1 VVHFRSGQRERI
13 TARDNDL
20 CSIGV
25 HPPAPYPGVGITIG
39 AEVSSTCTPG
49 IRLDTNSA
57 KRELDAVLLHQ
68 IDAAY
73 SFARWAVGH
82 PGDAEEVVKDAIA
95 RVPQAHL
102 RNGSARVWVLRTVR
116 TAALDRMQSNGL
128 TPPSR
133 SHAFSDLIVPPQ
145 PGSGIGARAAGV
157 ELPLSDI
164 ETLRRAI
171 ANLALEQREVLL
183 LRDTEGLSYRDIVAI
198 LAVPPATMTSRLWR
212 ARDALE
218 MCLGQA
224 PASSREHAESA
235 SMMDA
240 YIDAEVDIDTAAVFV
255 QHIAQCRHCAGRLL
269 KRSRLVQ
276 HIRNV
281 TVCRAPEDLHRRMHR
296 QLTAA

>member
-1 VVHFRSGQRERI
+1 M
-13 TARDNDL
+13 
-20 CSIGV
+20 
-25 HPPAPYPGVGITIG
+25 
-39 AEVSSTCTPG
+39 
-49 IRLDTNSA
+49 DTTSA

-82 PGDAEEVVKDAIA
+82 PGDAEEVVKQAIT
-95 RVPQAHL
+95 RVPQEHL

-128 TPPSR
+128 TPLPSR
-133 SHAFSDLIVPPQ
+133 SPFSDLIVPPQ
-145 PGSGIGARAAGV
+145 PGSGIGARAAGA

-183 LRDTEGLSYRDIVAI
+183 LRDTEGLSYRDIVTI

-218 MCLGQA
+218 GSLGQA
-224 PASSREHAESA
+224 PAPANDLSVTSNEGHTWSGVAGARGARDLSVPSNKGHTWSGAAGAREAWDHQKSA

-276 HIRNV
+276 HIRSV
-281 TVCRAPEDLHRRMHR
+281 TVCRAPEHLHRRMHR

>member
-1 VVHFRSGQRERI
+1 MLKCLVLVPRGS
-13 TARDNDL
+13 
-20 CSIGV
+20 
-25 HPPAPYPGVGITIG
+25 
-39 AEVSSTCTPG
+39 
-49 IRLDTNSA
+49 RLDTNSA

-82 PGDAEEVVKDAIA
+82 PGDAEELVVDAIT
-95 RVPQAHL
+95 RVPHAHL
-102 RNGSARVWVLRTVR
+102 RNGSARVWVLRKVR
-116 TAALDRMQSNGL
+116 IAALDRMQSNGL
-128 TPPSR
+128 TPLPSR
-133 SHAFSDLIVPPQ
+133 SHAFSDLIVPRQ
-145 PGSGIGARAAGV
+145 PGSGIGARAAGA

-183 LRDTEGLSYRDIVAI
+183 LRDTEGLSYRDIVTI
-198 LAVPPATMTSRLWR
+198 LAVAPATMTSRLWR

-218 MCLGQA
+218 VCLGQA
-224 PASSREHAESA
+224 PASSTEHEESA